1 MKKLGIGIIGCGNVA
16 GGHIR
21 GWLQQRGRARIAALC
36 DLVPQF
42 CEERRAHFNLGKVA
56 VCTDYRKLLAM
67 RSVQAVD
74 ICSQSDTH
82 SEIIRASLEA
92 GKHVLTEKPVGYD
105 LEDCRLLR
113 WYAKKYSHLKMAVAY
128 SLRYYPVNLAVRD
141 LLTQGVIG
149 RPIYAQAVHNHPH
162 DLSRIFDR
170 PHGPHAESDKGGR
183 YIHGSDL
190 TPTTHVFDL
199 CRYLLGEV
207 KEVFAFRE
215 PYGTFVMMRF
225 TSGALAQAISGTASK
240 FGVAA
245 PNVLTIQG
253 TEGVLVTFS
262 EPRDPRGL
270 LGRDARGESLPEVSL
285 PRQAPAGQERRSLP
299 GPADP
304 RYRGYYQNESG
315 YHEIEVTT
323 YDNSHGDLTRCQ
335 NFLDAVFDDVPLIA
349 PLEDAIRTSEL
360 LHAIRDSHDHE
371 IRVPIHWRTKTG

>member
-21 GWLQQRGRARIAALC
+21 GWLHQRGRERIVALC
-36 DLVPQF
+36 DLVPEF
-42 CEERRAHFNLGKVA
+42 CEERRTRFDLGKVA

-113 WYAKKYSHLKMAVAY
+113 WYARKYSHLKMAVAY
-128 SLRYYPVNLAVRD
+128 SLRYYPVNLAARD
-141 LLTQGVIG
+141 LLAQGVIG
-149 RPIYAQAVHNHPH
+149 RPLYAQAVHNHPH

-215 PYGTFVMMRF
+215 LYGTFVMMRF
-225 TSGALAQAISGTASK
+225 TSGALGQAISATASK

-253 TEGVLVTFS
+253 TEGVLVTFN
-262 EPRDPRGL
+262 EPRKS
-270 LGRDARGESLPEVSL
+270 AAAE
-285 PRQAPAGQERRSLP
+285 
-299 GPADP
+299 P
-304 RYRGYYQNESG
+304 RYRGYYQNEGG
-315 YHEIEVTT
+315 YHEIEVATH
-323 YDNSHGDLTRCQ
+323 DNSHGDLTRCQ
-335 NFLDAVFDDVPLIA
+335 NFLDAVFDDAPLIA

-371 IRVPIHWRTKTG
+371 IRVPVHWRTKTG